1 MDCHERRCFT
11 GNLLVLVLE
20 EQLTSLSL
28 TNSFM
33 LIQHFS
39 ASATAS
45 ILMFLIALKMLL
57 KTLLKTRKKSSVL
70 LYTLEKEK
78 LDKMQGQLPCENH
91 NEIKMR

>member
-33 LIQHFS
+33 LIQNFS

-45 ILMFLIALKMLL
+45 ILMFLISLKMLL
-57 KTLLKTRKKSSVL
+57 KNEEKKL
-70 LYTLEKEK
+70 CTAIYTGKR
-78 LDKMQGQLPCENH
+78 
-91 NEIKMR
+91 EIRQNAGPASL